1 MDFRQLL
8 PEPATV
14 DIAELLGS
22 LDLTAG
28 APADRPYTLANF
40 VATADGRATIG
51 GRSGPLG
58 DDGDR
63 AMFHG
68 LREQMD
74 AVLAGTSTLRTE
86 RYGRILGK
94 EDRRARRGQRGLTPE
109 PLACVITRS
118 GRIPT
123 DVPLFDEPEARIVV
137 FGPEGIELG
146 DVRAQVDVVTLEPS
160 EMTLTT
166 AMGRLRRDFGV
177 RSLLCEGG
185 PTLFGSLL
193 GEGLVDELFLT
204 LAPKLA
210 GGGGGPT
217 ISSGTE
223 LSEPWALRLLWLLGR
238 NESLY
243 LRYKLGRSH

>member
-14 DIAELLGS
+14 DAAELLAS
-22 LDLTAG
+22 LDLAAL
-28 APADRPYTLANF
+28 APVDRPYTLANF
-40 VATADGRATIG
+40 VATADGRATVG

-63 AMFHG
+63 VMFHG

-74 AVLAGTSTLRTE
+74 AVLAGTLTLRAE

-94 EDRRARRGQRGLTPE
+94 EERRARRVQRGLTHE
-109 PLACVITRS
+109 PLTCVITRS
-118 GRIPT
+118 GHVPT
-123 DVPLFDEPEARIVV
+123 DIPLFGEPEARVVV

-146 DVRAQVDVVTLEPS
+146 DVTAQVDVVTLEPG

-166 AMGRLRRDFGV
+166 AMGRLRRDYGV

-193 GEGLVDELFLT
+193 AEGLVDELFLT

-210 GGGGGPT
+210 GGGNGPT
-217 ISSGTE
+217 ISSGSE
-223 LSEPWALRLLWLLGR
+223 LSEPQTLRLLWLLGR

-243 LRYKLGRSH
+243 LRYSLRQSR